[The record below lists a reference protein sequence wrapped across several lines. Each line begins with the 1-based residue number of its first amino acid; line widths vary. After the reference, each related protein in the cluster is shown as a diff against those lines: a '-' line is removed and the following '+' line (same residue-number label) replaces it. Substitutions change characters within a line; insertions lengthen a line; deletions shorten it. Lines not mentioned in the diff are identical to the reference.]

1 MNVGETLKHIGT
13 YWEIYEYIGNHRKK
27 LTDIKKYLM
36 KECGKPES
44 TARMQITNFRYSRH
58 SIFALYN
65 NDKVV
70 GLDIAKINELERE
83 IDKVSHFTDY
93 DYSTTILIYGAIL
106 SRSILSQKNGWIDKE
121 GRVYTRYT
129 ASQLEE
135 DIGKGIS
142 TVKASLKELEEV
154 DLIERKRMGLTMT
167 NIYVKVPSDSLL
179 GQNSNAISQNPNPF
193 SQKAGVSV
201 AGKPDPSKYKRVNKE
216 TYHKEYVVREGE
228 SF

>member
-1 MNVGETLKHIGT
+1 M
-13 YWEIYEYIGNHRKK
+13 
-27 LTDIKKYLM
+27 
-36 KECGKPES
+36 
-44 TARMQITNFRYSRH
+44 
-58 SIFALYN
+58 
-65 NDKVV
+65 
-70 GLDIAKINELERE
+70 
-83 IDKVSHFTDY
+83 
-93 DYSTTILIYGAIL
+93 
-106 SRSILSQKNGWIDKE
+106 
-121 GRVYTRYT
+121 
-129 ASQLEE
+129 
-135 DIGKGIS
+135 
-142 TVKASLKELEEV
+142 

>member
-1 MNVGETLKHIGT
+1 MNEYLKRDTRIGAF
-13 YWEIYEYIGNHRKK
+13 IPVPASI
-27 LTDIKKYLM
+27 LT
-36 KECGKPES
+36 S
-44 TARMQITNFRYSRH
+44 
-58 SIFALYN
+58 
-65 NDKVV
+65 
-70 GLDIAKINELERE
+70 EL
-83 IDKVSHFTDY
+83 S
-93 DYSTTILIYGAIL
+93 STTILIYGAIL

-129 ASQLEE
+129 APQLAE

-167 NIYVKVPSDSLL
+167 NIYIKVPWTSESGQYSDHRGQKSELHKPENNIYR
-179 GQNSNAISQNPNPF
+179 GQNSSP
-193 SQKAGVSV
+193 SEVR
-201 AGKPDPSKYKRVNKE
+201 KPDSSKYKRVNKE

>member
-1 MNVGETLKHIGT
+1 MNEYMKRDTRIGAF
-13 YWEIYEYIGNHRKK
+13 IPVPASI
-27 LTDIKKYLM
+27 LT
-36 KECGKPES
+36 S
-44 TARMQITNFRYSRH
+44 
-58 SIFALYN
+58 
-65 NDKVV
+65 
-70 GLDIAKINELERE
+70 EL
-83 IDKVSHFTDY
+83 S
-93 DYSTTILIYGAIL
+93 STTILIYGAIL

-129 ASQLEE
+129 APQLAE

-167 NIYVKVPSDSLL
+167 NIFIKVPWTSESGQYSDHSGQKADLHKPENNTYS
-179 GQNSNAISQNPNPF
+179 GQNSSP
-193 SQKAGVSV
+193 SEVR
-201 AGKPDPSKYKRVNKE
+201 KPDSSKYKRVNKE

>member
-1 MNVGETLKHIGT
+1 M
-13 YWEIYEYIGNHRKK
+13 
-27 LTDIKKYLM
+27 
-36 KECGKPES
+36 
-44 TARMQITNFRYSRH
+44 
-58 SIFALYN
+58 
-65 NDKVV
+65 
-70 GLDIAKINELERE
+70 
-83 IDKVSHFTDY
+83 
-93 DYSTTILIYGAIL
+93 IYGAIL

-129 ASQLEE
+129 APQLAE

-167 NIYVKVPSDSLL
+167 NIYIKVPWTSESGQYSDHRGQKSDLHKPENNIYR
-179 GQNSNAISQNPNPF
+179 GQNSSP
-193 SQKAGVSV
+193 SEVR
-201 AGKPDPSKYKRVNKE
+201 KPDPSKYKRVNKE

>member
-1 MNVGETLKHIGT
+1 MNEYLKRDTRIGAF
-13 YWEIYEYIGNHRKK
+13 IPVPASI
-27 LTDIKKYLM
+27 LT
-36 KECGKPES
+36 S
-44 TARMQITNFRYSRH
+44 
-58 SIFALYN
+58 
-65 NDKVV
+65 
-70 GLDIAKINELERE
+70 EL
-83 IDKVSHFTDY
+83 S
-93 DYSTTILIYGAIL
+93 STTILIYGAIL

-129 ASQLEE
+129 APQLAE

-167 NIYVKVPSDSLL
+167 NIYVKVPSDSIL
-179 GQNSNAISQNPNPF
+179 GQNSKVLSQNSNPF

-201 AGKPDPSKYKRVNKE
+201 ARKSDPSKYKRVNKE

>member
-1 MNVGETLKHIGT
+1 MNEYLKRDTRIGAV
-13 YWEIYEYIGNHRKK
+13 IPVPASI
-27 LTDIKKYLM
+27 LT
-36 KECGKPES
+36 S
-44 TARMQITNFRYSRH
+44 
-58 SIFALYN
+58 
-65 NDKVV
+65 
-70 GLDIAKINELERE
+70 EL
-83 IDKVSHFTDY
+83 S
-93 DYSTTILIYGAIL
+93 STTILIYGAIL

-129 ASQLEE
+129 APQLAE

-167 NIYVKVPSDSLL
+167 NIYIKVPWTSESGQYSDHRGQKSDLHKPENNIYR
-179 GQNSNAISQNPNPF
+179 GQNSSP
-193 SQKAGVSV
+193 SEVR
-201 AGKPDPSKYKRVNKE
+201 KPDSSKYKRVNKE

>member
-1 MNVGETLKHIGT
+1 MNEYLKRDTRIGAF
-13 YWEIYEYIGNHRKK
+13 IPVPASI
-27 LTDIKKYLM
+27 LT
-36 KECGKPES
+36 S
-44 TARMQITNFRYSRH
+44 
-58 SIFALYN
+58 
-65 NDKVV
+65 
-70 GLDIAKINELERE
+70 EL
-83 IDKVSHFTDY
+83 S
-93 DYSTTILIYGAIL
+93 STTILSYGAIL

-129 ASQLEE
+129 APQLAE

-167 NIYVKVPSDSLL
+167 NIYVKVPSDSIL
-179 GQNSNAISQNPNPF
+179 GQNSNALSQNSNPF

-201 AGKPDPSKYKRVNKE
+201 ARKSDPSKYKRVNKE
-216 TYHKEYVVREGE
+216 TYHKEYIVREGE